1 MSSGPS
7 VPPLRGVVFDKDG
20 TLYDFQATW
29 AGFAGTFL
37 SDLAKGDPTL
47 FQTLSHV
54 AGYDPEA
61 KRLLPGS
68 IVIAETPATIAE
80 MLLPFLPEPPALS
93 RLIDDINHSAAS
105 APLSP
110 AVPLPALLD
119 DLRARGLVLG
129 VATNDAEVPAR
140 AHLTSTGI
148 LDRFA
153 FVAGYDSGHGAK
165 PGPGQLLA
173 FAEASGLHPSEVV
186 MVGDSAH
193 DLMAG
198 RSAGMATVGVLTG
211 VAAERD
217 LAPLADT
224 VLPDIGGLPAWIDR
238 RKG

>member
-37 SDLAKGDPTL
+37 SDLAMGDPTL

-165 PGPGQLLA
+165 PDPGQLLA

>member
-1 MSSGPS
+1 
-7 VPPLRGVVFDKDG
+7 
-20 TLYDFQATW
+20 
-29 AGFAGTFL
+29 
-37 SDLAKGDPTL
+37 
-47 FQTLSHV
+47 
-54 AGYDPEA
+54 
-61 KRLLPGS
+61 
-68 IVIAETPATIAE
+68 

-93 RLIDDINHSAAS
+93 RLIDDINLSAAS

-129 VATNDAEVPAR
+129 IATNDAEAPAR

-173 FAEASGLHPSEVV
+173 FAEAAGLHPAEVV

-211 VAAERD
+211 VAGERD
-217 LAPLADT
+217 LAHLADV

-238 RKG
+238 RRG